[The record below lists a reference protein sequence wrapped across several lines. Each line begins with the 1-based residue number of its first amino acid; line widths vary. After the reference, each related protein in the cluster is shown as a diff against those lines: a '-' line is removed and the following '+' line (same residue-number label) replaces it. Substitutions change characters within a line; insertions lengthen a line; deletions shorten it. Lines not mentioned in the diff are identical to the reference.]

1 MLGMSSLE
9 WDTVKKQFI
18 VKVQKTLKEH
28 EPVFVTRPTD
38 SGLQA
43 SPMSL
48 SGGVSLGTLCSLL
61 RGL

>member
-1 MLGMSSLE
+1 M
-9 WDTVKKQFI
+9 KKQFI

-28 EPVFVTRPTD
+28 EPLFVSRPTD

-48 SGGVSLGTLCSLL
+48 SGGVSGDPLFSAEGPVSS
-61 RGL
+61 